1 MGMEGGRYG
10 TLYVE
15 MTRFY
20 LGIREIWAD
29 FLRFVYP
36 GVDSPAG
43 ADISGVKHA

>member
-15 MTRFY
+15 IAGFY
-20 LGIREIWAD
+20 LGIREIWTD

-36 GVDSPAG
+36 GVDCPPR
-43 ADISGVKHA
+43 ADLP